1 MPQMIKKHNPKN
13 VENKI
18 IQKELSYIVVGVL
31 FQAHKE
37 LGRYCREKQYGDLLE
52 KLFKKNNIKYEREK
66 PITIEKRKSSFID
79 FCIEDSL
86 LIDIKCK
93 PFITREDYYQMRR
106 YLELCNLELGMI
118 VNFKQRYLKPKR
130 ILNPKYSSI

>member
-1 MPQMIKKHNPKN
+1 MKD
-13 VENKI
+13 KI
-18 IQKELSYIVVGVL
+18 IQKELSYKIVGI
-31 FQAHKE
+31 FFKAHKE

-52 KLFKKNNIKYEREK
+52 KLFKENNIKYEREK
-66 PITIEKRKSSFID
+66 PITVEGRKSSFID
-79 FCIEDSL
+79 FCVESSL
-86 LIDIKCK
+86 LLDIKCK

-130 ILNPKYSSI
+130 ILNPKYSDNSD